1 MTDTPATYKL
11 DIGDV
16 FSRTFDIYKQSI
28 WNVWAVALIVLI
40 PTNVISLLIG
50 TDTWW
55 QNFLSTAVFMVGSAI
70 LVGAFVRVVQ
80 DVEADGR
87 VDVGIGAILKSVMP
101 VILPLIVV
109 EVIIEVALVFSIA
122 LVILI
127 PLAIFLAALWSVA
140 VPALV
145 VENLGPLRALGRS
158 AELTRENRW
167 RIIGVAVLIV
177 VFFIILGVL
186 IFFFSILFAS
196 PVLYLILVVIAGVVI
211 YPYMSIIR
219 AVLYYEL
226 LRVKGEAA
234 PGPGSGISGSPG
246 APPAQAG

>member
-1 MTDTPATYKL
+1 MTDTPATPKL
-11 DIGDV
+11 DIGNV
-16 FSRTFDIYKQSI
+16 FSRTFDIYKQAI

-50 TDTWW
+50 TDSWW
-55 QNFLSTAVFMVGSAI
+55 QNLLSTAVFMVGSAI
-70 LVGAFVRVVQ
+70 LVGAFVRLVQ

-87 VDVGIGAILKSVMP
+87 VDAGIGAIFKSVMP
-101 VILPLIVV
+101 VVLPLIVA
-109 EVIIEVALVFSIA
+109 EVIIEVAISISVA
-122 LVILI
+122 LIILI

-177 VFFIILGVL
+177 VFFVILGVL
-186 IFFFSILFAS
+186 IFVFSVLFAS
-196 PVLYLILVVIAGVVI
+196 PVLYLVLVVIAGVLI

-219 AVLYYEL
+219 AVLYFEL
-226 LRVKGEAA
+226 LRVNGEAG
-234 PGPGSGISGSPG
+234 PSPGSGIAGDAGASP
-246 APPAQAG
+246 AEAA